1 MATLMGAL
9 NLFGKGSKPVQNF
22 NNTLNVGLAD
32 ISNTLNLG
40 ITDITNTL
48 NLELTKVTNT
58 LNQTVNNF
66 NQTLNQ
72 THNTFQTIV
81 YVQNEVAKAEEKIT
95 DGIEKTTEAQENLNK
110 SVEKS
115 GSKISD
121 FLKKF
126 NTESVIEK
134 LKSAK
139 SFTEDYMDTFSRL
152 DSINDNLQTT
162 KQLQDKV
169 FASAQRSGGSYME
182 IANSIGKMGQAA
194 LSAFKS
200 NDELIAFHELMQKS
214 FRVGGVQP
222 ENQQAV
228 TDQITSIMASGTMG
242 KSDFSTLLD
251 TAPQII
257 DSLSNYTGKSKSEL
271 MDLAASGAITA
282 DVLKNSMFAASG
294 DIEDKFSQ
302 MPMTVGDSF
311 NILKNSALSYLDP
324 VIAKMNEFF
333 NSDAGQLIA
342 QLWAMVAPI
351 AAQAIAWMVAN
362 WPITLIILAVG
373 ALVGALLYF
382 GVSAEQIVGFVTGVF
397 FALYAYIYNT
407 VALLYNLFASFVEF
421 LANLFIDPIFAVK
434 KLIYD
439 LAMTFG
445 GYMYNMLRSAE
456 DFAGGFMKVIIE
468 GINGALKGF
477 NKLVEGVNKIFGTKF
492 STANL
497 FDADNIHA
505 ISDSFKGLMDGMEEP
520 VSNKDLFKV
529 NRMEYKQTSE
539 YFAKGNT
546 LGAGLTGDL
555 ISSVK
560 GQFDNFGK
568 KGMQFTPD
576 PYGSNGLTN
585 PMGGANPS
593 GGFASGAANANSIPN
608 VGRVDKVGQVENS
621 VDISSEDLK
630 MMRELAEMKS
640 IQNFVSLTPTVQVTT
655 GPVNNGADI
664 DTIVARIE
672 QTLEEEIAASAAGV
686 YG

>member
-1 MATLMGAL
+1 MATMMGAL

-22 NNTLNVGLAD
+22 NNSLNVGLTD

-81 YVQNEVAKAEEKIT
+81 YVQNEAAKAEEKLT
-95 DGIEKTTEAQENLNK
+95 DSIEKTAEAQENLNN

-115 GSKISD
+115 GSKISN

-126 NTESVIEK
+126 NTETVIDK

-182 IANSIGKMGQAA
+182 IANNIGKMGQAA

-228 TDQITSIMASGTMG
+228 TDQITSIMSSGTMG

-294 DIEDKFSQ
+294 EIEDKFSQ

-324 VIAKMNEFF
+324 VITKMNDFF

-362 WPITLIILAVG
+362 WPITLIILAVT
-373 ALVGALLYF
+373 ALVGALMYF

-456 DFAGGFMKVIIE
+456 DFAGGFMKVILE
-468 GINGALKGF
+468 SINGALKGF
-477 NKLVEGVNKIFGTKF
+477 NWLVEGVNNIFGTKF
-492 STANL
+492 STATL
-497 FDADNIHA
+497 FDVDNMHA
-505 ISDSFKGLMDGMEEP
+505 ISDSFKGLMDTVKEP
-520 VSNKDLFKV
+520 VSDKDLFKV
-529 NRMEYKQTSE
+529 KRMEYKQISE
-539 YFAKGNT
+539 SFAEGNT
-546 LGAGLTGDL
+546 LGAGFT
-555 ISSVK
+555 SKFKS
-560 GQFDNFGK
+560 QFDNFGK
-568 KGMQFTPD
+568 KGMQFTPE

-585 PMGGANPS
+585 PLGGTNLTNPS
-593 GGFASGAANANSIPN
+593 GGFATGATNSNSIPN
-608 VGRVDKVGQVENS
+608 VGRVDKVGQIENS

>member
-22 NNTLNVGLAD
+22 NSTLNVGLAD

-126 NTESVIEK
+126 NTETVIDK

-169 FASAQRSGGSYME
+169 FASAQRSGGGYME

-214 FRVGGVQP
+214 FRVGGVEP

-228 TDQITSIMASGTMG
+228 TDQITSIMSSGTMG

-271 MDLAASGAITA
+271 MDLAANGAITA

-294 DIEDKFSQ
+294 DIEEKFSQ

-311 NILKNSALSYLDP
+311 NTLKNSALSYLDP
-324 VIAKMNEFF
+324 VITKMNDFF

-373 ALVGALLYF
+373 ALVGALMYF

-456 DFAGGFMKVIIE
+456 DFAGGFMKVILE
-468 GINGALKGF
+468 SINGALKGF
-477 NKLVEGVNKIFGTKF
+477 NWLVEGVNSIFGTKF
-492 STANL
+492 STATL
-497 FDADNIHA
+497 FNVDNIHA
-505 ISDSFKGLMDGMEEP
+505 ISDSFKGLMDTVEEP
-520 VSNKDLFKV
+520 VSNKDPFKV
-529 NRMEYKQTSE
+529 NKMEYKQISE
-539 YFAKGNT
+539 NFAKGNT
-546 LGAGLTGDL
+546 KGAGFT
-555 ISSVK
+555 SKFKS
-560 GQFDNFGK
+560 QFDNFGK
-568 KGMQFTPD
+568 QGMQFTPE

-585 PMGGANPS
+585 PLGGTNPTNPS
-593 GGFASGAANANSIPN
+593 SGFAAGATNSNSIPN